1 MNLLTEIEIAARQH
15 LGERTHHETHLPRL
29 PRVRRRTR
37 MASTLR
43 RVADR
48 LDG

>member
-1 MNLLTEIEIAARQH
+1 MNPLTEIEIVAHQH
-15 LGERTHHETHLPRL
+15 LGERTHHESHLPRL

-37 MASTLR
+37 VAGTLR